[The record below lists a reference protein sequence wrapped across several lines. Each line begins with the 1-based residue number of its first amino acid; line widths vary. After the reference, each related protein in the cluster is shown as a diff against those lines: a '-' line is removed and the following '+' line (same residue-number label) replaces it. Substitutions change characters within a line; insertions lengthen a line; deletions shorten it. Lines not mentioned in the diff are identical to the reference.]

1 MLFDVYGTNAPFQWL
16 GWVLV
21 FVGLILANEFARRS
35 KVGGLIMFGAL
46 PIAMTVYCVA
56 IGIGVSQGAEWA
68 LNNPTHVYQNS
79 WFHYAK
85 VYAALAGCLG

>member
-46 PIAMTVYCVA
+46 PMGVNLLRKRIVRMGQVYV
-56 IGIGVSQGAEWA
+56 
-68 LNNPTHVYQNS
+68 LVYLKK
-79 WFHYAK
+79 A
-85 VYAALAGCLG
+85 

>member
-56 IGIGVSQGAEWA
+56 IGS
-68 LNNPTHVYQNS
+68 
-79 WFHYAK
+79 
-85 VYAALAGCLG
+85 